1 MNSNPPA
8 RQSTAG
14 RTLSVVAGTI
24 AGFVAIGLLIAGG
37 VVLWINGHKDH
48 DGYVSTASER
58 FATSTYA
65 VTTDN
70 LDVNVDAPGW
80 VINRDRYGKIRLRAA
95 SRGGKAIFVGIA
107 PTKSVS
113 AYLGASAHASVTDV
127 SYPSFKASYTDH
139 PGGLRPAPPASKRFW
154 VASAHGTG
162 KQTLS
167 WNVKHGSWSIVV
179 MNADASR
186 GVDAR
191 VSAGARLPFLPAV
204 GWGSV
209 GGGLLLLAAAGGL
222 VFVGLRSPRPRSGA
236 PGAVDL
242 QPAAA

>member
-14 RTLSVVAGTI
+14 RTLSVVGGTI

-58 FATSTYA
+58 FETSTYA
-65 VTTDN
+65 IATDN
-70 LDVNVDAPGW
+70 LDVNIDAPGW
-80 VINRDRYGKIRLRAA
+80 IINRDRYGKVRLRATSHGA
-95 SRGGKAIFVGIA
+95 KPIFVGIA
-107 PTKSVS
+107 PTKAVS
-113 AYLGASAHASVTDV
+113 AYLDASAHAAVTDI
-127 SYPSFKASYTDH
+127 SYPSFKASYTDY

-154 VASAHGTG
+154 VASAHGAG

-167 WNVKHGSWSIVV
+167 WQVKRGDWSIVV
-179 MNADASR
+179 MNADGSR

-191 VSAGARLPFLPAV
+191 VSAGARLPFLTAV
-204 GWGSV
+204 GWSAM

-222 VFVGLRSPRPRSGA
+222 VYVGLRRPRPRPDAAGTL
-236 PGAVDL
+236 DL
-242 QPAAA
+242 QPAPA